1 MRINN
6 KIKESTSDV
15 LLLNQ
20 DYTPLKITS
29 FMRGFKLVYKGKA
42 EVISYDTA
50 RPVYAGTSRF
60 ERPTTIRLLRY
71 IPLPYRKLPL
81 SKEAILRRDGF
92 KCIYCGSLKNLTLDH
107 IIPRSK
113 GGENTWTNLVTAC
126 HDCNVLKGDKRLESF
141 LSKNGLSMSHSPYKP
156 NYVQFLSKNKVIKEE
171 WKQYF

>member
-6 KIKESTSDV
+6 KIKESTNDV

-42 EVISYDTA
+42 EIITHDNLNPIS
-50 RPVYAGTSRF
+50 AGQNSF
-60 ERPTTIRLLRY
+60 YRPTTIRLLRY
-71 IPLPYRKLPL
+71 IPTPYRKLPL

-92 KCIYCGSLKNLTLDH
+92 KCIYCSGTKKLTMDH
-107 IIPRSK
+107 LIPRSK
-113 GGENTWTNLVTAC
+113 GGENTWTNLVTCC
-126 HDCNVLKGDKRLESF
+126 HDCNVLKGDKSLESF
-141 LSKNGLSMSHSPYKP
+141 LSKNGLTMSHMPYKP